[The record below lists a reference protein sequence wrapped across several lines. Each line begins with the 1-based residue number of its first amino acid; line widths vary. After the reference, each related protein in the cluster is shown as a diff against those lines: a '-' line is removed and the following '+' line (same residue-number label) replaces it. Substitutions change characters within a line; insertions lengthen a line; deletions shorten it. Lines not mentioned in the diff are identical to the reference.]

1 MKFAALMIAAVGVAE
16 AHYKSGAVTGYEKFT
31 YGKFITRMK
40 APAKLGTVSSFFTY
54 WNGPNFY
61 EGGWNELDLEIVPSK
76 KQSPMSMNA
85 IYGDGNH
92 KLESHDYLRR
102 FDPKDEWHIYE
113 MVWHPKYIAWSVDG
127 REMHRLENENP
138 ATKYLN
144 KEQSIMMNFWTPTF
158 EAWAAGFDGKDMPWT
173 VEYDYVEA
181 YTFNSATGG
190 FDFHWKDD
198 FNTFDTS
205 KWHKADNTT
214 FDANSSI
221 FRASQVSVKDSKL
234 ILKMEPDPAA
244 ESYHGTRPSYTP
256 VMGMP
261 SVHSDFSHQSYHYD
275 PYSHHSTGFD
285 YVHGFHPT
293 EHHQYADDIIMP
305 ESADFGLGGI
315 GHHYSPEL
323 SRQFGPHH
331 YDGIEDSQH
340 TEGDLNE
347 ESNYYY
353 GREPR
358 QDEHPHVEVI
368 ADYDHRPYSHDVSS
382 PVQHEYSHE
391 SPHHSVTYH
400 PHHEQF
406 GSVEYE
412 LPHFAEAHDW

>member
-1 MKFAALMIAAVGVAE
+1 MRFAALMIAAVGVAE

-31 YGKFITRMK
+31 HGKFITRMK
-40 APAKLGTVSSFFTY
+40 APNKLGTVSSFFTY

-76 KQSPMSMNA
+76 AQNPMSMNA

-92 KLESHDYLRR
+92 KLESHDYVRH

-113 MVWHPKYIAWSVDG
+113 LVWHPKYIAWSVDG
-127 REMHRLENENP
+127 REMHRLESDNP

-158 EAWAAGFDGKDMPWT
+158 AAWAQGFDGKDMPWT

-198 FNTFDTS
+198 FNTFDTA

-221 FRASQVSVKDSKL
+221 FRASQVQVKDSKL
-234 ILKMEPDPAA
+234 ILTMEPDPAA
-244 ESYHGTRPSYTP
+244 ESYKKARPSFTP

-261 SVHSDFSHQSYHYD
+261 SMHSDYSHHYD
-275 PYSHHSTGFD
+275 PYSHHSYGFD

-293 EHHQYADDIIMP
+293 AHHHQYADDIMLP
-305 ESADFGLGGI
+305 PSDHHGLGGL
-315 GHHYSPEL
+315 GQHYSPEL
-323 SRQFGPHH
+323 SRQFGHHH
-331 YDGIEDSQH
+331 YDGLVDA
-340 TEGDLNE
+340 EGDENDE
-347 ESNYYY
+347 ANYYY
-353 GREPR
+353 GYEPR
-358 QDEHPHVEVI
+358 QEEDHDKVY
-368 ADYDHRPYSHDVSS
+368 ADYDHRPYSHDVTS
-382 PVQHEYSHE
+382 PHEA
-391 SPHHSVTYH
+391 PHHSVHYH
-400 PHHEQF
+400 PHHERF
-406 GSVEYE
+406 ASVEYQ
-412 LPHFAEAHDW
+412 LPHFAAAHEDW